1 MKTGKNK
8 LWVEKFRPQTLDDV
22 IYQTVDQQRFFKN
35 IIKTR
40 DLPNLLLSGAQG
52 TGKTTISLALVNDLE
67 VDPADILLVKCS
79 DETGVENIR
88 DNVSR
93 FAQSM
98 PLGDIKLVRLEEF
111 DFLSQNGQAILRHVI
126 EDNSATCRFIA
137 TCNYANKIMPAVK
150 SRFQEFHFKSP
161 GQEDILVKMAE
172 ILDLENIEIDIDI
185 LEKIVAASYPDI
197 RKTIQVLYQSSRSGK
212 LVWKSS
218 DVSSADYKFKLLDL
232 LEAGNLTDARK
243 LACETIPRDEY
254 DDFYK
259 WLYQNI
265 HRVPKFASAD
275 KQQAAIVI
283 IADYMFKAASVT
295 HVDILL
301 DAMFITLNNV

>member
-1 MKTGKNK
+1 MKKGKNK
-8 LWVEKFRPQTLDDV
+8 LWVELYRPTTLDDV
-22 IYQTVDQQRFFKN
+22 IYQTPDQQKFFKN
-35 IIKTR
+35 IVKSR

-52 TGKTTISLALVNDLE
+52 TGKTTISLALQNDLQI
-67 VDPADILLVKCS
+67 DPSDVLLVKCS

-93 FAQSM
+93 FAQTM
-98 PLGDIKLVRLEEF
+98 PIGDIKLVRLEEF

-126 EDNSATCRFIA
+126 EDNSETCRFIA

-150 SRFQEFHFKSP
+150 SRFQEFHFKAP
-161 GQEDILVKMAE
+161 DQEDILVKMAE
-172 ILDLENIEIDIDI
+172 MLDKEQIDIDLEA

-212 LVWKSS
+212 LLWKAS
-218 DVSSADYKFKLLDL
+218 DSSSADYKFKLLDL
-232 LEAGNLTDARK
+232 LAAGSLNEARK

-265 HRVPKFASAD
+265 HRVPKFSSED
-275 KQQAAIVI
+275 KQKAAIVI

-301 DAMFITLNNV
+301 DAMFITLDNV